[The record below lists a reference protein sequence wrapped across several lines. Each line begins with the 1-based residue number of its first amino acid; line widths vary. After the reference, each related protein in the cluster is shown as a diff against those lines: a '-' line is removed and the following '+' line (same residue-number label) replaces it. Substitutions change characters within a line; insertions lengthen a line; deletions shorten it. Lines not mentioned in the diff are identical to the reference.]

1 MINQENESFN
11 NLNVNNNQTENDS
24 TKPSIYWNE
33 QSSKLTFFLILIDV
47 FPFFLISIMFDLLK
61 YSKDEEAFLQE
72 IELQNLFANTLLNDD
87 FNDETDFNCLGI
99 DNLQLNLNANESSN
113 EQQHHHSNQGLNND
127 NTSVIASLSLIPL
140 STQSTNNSQSNDYL
154 LDSNATFNTFDLN
167 NVTNLISE
175 QVLINDLNT
184 QINILNEENNSNFN
198 NKNDKTH
205 SESIQNVTNNQDD
218 NLFKKPNL
226 FNTFFDNQSSKS
238 SSSSTLT
245 DLKLVTKIKQ
255 SKKINFLEPID
266 LISQF
271 KKLNNHQSYKKQ
283 DEIKLKSTN
292 DDSNKKEEK
301 NDQFNDSKNISS
313 IYISSKSTNTN
324 NVDINGS
331 ALSINKIFT
340 LKRSRK
346 RSKLLNTNKINQT
359 TLSTAN
365 QDSITTGITSQT
377 KINNKLAKLNNS
389 LTTSNKAITKKEK
402 KEKLKQN
409 KINSNFE
416 PLNKKFAGDSSTT
429 NATST
434 ESIIL
439 AYNKPEKNIILM
451 NKPINSQTKAKKEE
465 VELHIKE
472 LSLLDLHSSE
482 DDSEELLTI
491 K

>member
-1 MINQENESFN
+1 M
-11 NLNVNNNQTENDS
+11 
-24 TKPSIYWNE
+24 
-33 QSSKLTFFLILIDV
+33 
-47 FPFFLISIMFDLLK
+47 
-61 YSKDEEAFLQE
+61 
-72 IELQNLFANTLLNDD
+72 
-87 FNDETDFNCLGI
+87 
-99 DNLQLNLNANESSN
+99 
-113 EQQHHHSNQGLNND
+113 
-127 NTSVIASLSLIPL
+127 
-140 STQSTNNSQSNDYL
+140 
-154 LDSNATFNTFDLN
+154 
-167 NVTNLISE
+167 
-175 QVLINDLNT
+175 
-184 QINILNEENNSNFN
+184 
-198 NKNDKTH
+198 
-205 SESIQNVTNNQDD
+205 TNNQDD

-226 FNTFFDNQSSKS
+226 FNTFFDNQSSKSS

-292 DDSNKKEEK
+292 DDSNNKKEEK
-301 NDQFNDSKNISS
+301 NDQFNDLKNISS

-324 NVDINGS
+324 NADINGS

-365 QDSITTGITSQT
+365 QDSITSGNTSQT

-439 AYNKPEKNIILM
+439 AYNKPEQNIILM

-482 DDSEELLTI
+482 DDSVELLNI